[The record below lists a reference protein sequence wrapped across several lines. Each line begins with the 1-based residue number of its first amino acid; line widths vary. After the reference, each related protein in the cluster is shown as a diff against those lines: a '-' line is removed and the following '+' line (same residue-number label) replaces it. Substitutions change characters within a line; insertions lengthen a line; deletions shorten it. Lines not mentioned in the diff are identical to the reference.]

1 MDFEPEECK
10 ESLFELG
17 TSEIDIDTKRF
28 ESVDADP
35 DLFQHEKVKIEVV
48 QQSDDFNGETGAS
61 VVDRD
66 DVVEPEEFEQKRK
79 VDGEKRAS
87 FWINKIDDALKSNT
101 SDNSEDDMQVQK
113 QSFGG
118 NDYSLADVKELEEV
132 KNLYSQ
138 LDEIRQDVVENEEIV
153 RERRSSQRMTLD
165 KLKTLIGEVEKT
177 NDEIKKEQA
186 DPFGVKDEP
195 GH

>member
-1 MDFEPEECK
+1 
-10 ESLFELG
+10 
-17 TSEIDIDTKRF
+17 
-28 ESVDADP
+28 
-35 DLFQHEKVKIEVV
+35 
-48 QQSDDFNGETGAS
+48 
-61 VVDRD
+61 
-66 DVVEPEEFEQKRK
+66 
-79 VDGEKRAS
+79 
-87 FWINKIDDALKSNT
+87 
-101 SDNSEDDMQVQK
+101 MQVQK

-118 NDYSLADVKELEEV
+118 NDNPLADVKELEEV

-177 NDEIKKEQA
+177 TDEIKKEQA